1 MIKINKDLKEL
12 CNLSYF
18 NPIGLKIAEY
28 TTENKI
34 LLEYGI
40 QENNYIFCK
49 NLLINLKKLDYSLIF
64 SLAVEKNNNAIIQ
77 LIIDY
82 IYDWNILDERDQFN
96 NSPLNKAARN
106 GNLSLCKFLVYNNVD
121 ISGYK
126 ENENLNKKLNNTPL
140 YDAVKS
146 NNYKLV
152 KFLLKN
158 GADPNIWSSTGYGN
172 IGLLPLHASIENN
185 NYQIAKILILYGAIP
200 TEEFISYNLKYSI
213 AIDHISPLQL
223 AINEQKIKFL
233 KLFKNYCNS
242 ITHEE
247 YLKIRKE
254 TRI

>member
-49 NLLINLKKLDYSLIF
+49 NLLTYLKKLDYSLLF
-64 SLAVEKNNNAIIQ
+64 SLAVEKNNDAIIQ
-77 LIIDY
+77 LLIDY
-82 IYDWNILDERDQFN
+82 IYDWNMLDERDQFN

-121 ISGYK
+121 ILGYK
-126 ENENLNKKLNNTPL
+126 EYENLEKKLNSTPL
-140 YDAVKS
+140 LNAVIS
-146 NNYKLV
+146 RNYKLI

-158 GADPNIWSSTGYGN
+158 GANPNIWSYTGYGN
-172 IGLLPLHASIENN
+172 YGDLPLHIAIKNN
-185 NYQIAKILILYGAIP
+185 DFKIAKLLILYGADP
-200 TEEFISYNLKYSI
+200 NESFLYKCKYSSI
-213 AIDHISPLQL
+213 TYISPLELAKQL
-223 AINEQKIKFL
+223 NKIKIL
-233 KLFKNYCNS
+233 KLFKYYNNAIS
-242 ITHEE
+242 HKE
-247 YLKIRKE
+247 YLEIRNII
-254 TRI
+254 RM